1 MPANERINPIR
12 SRIAIVEDEPDIAS
26 LVVSDLRKEGFL
38 TEAYST
44 GRAFLQALEKRAPDL
59 LLLDLMLPD
68 TNGME
73 ICRTLKI
80 RPEWRSIP
88 VIMLTAKG
96 EESDKVV
103 GLEMGADDYITKPFS
118 LKELAA
124 RVRAILRRVSGP
136 APAATIEVGAR
147 LVLDAE
153 RHEVRLD
160 GRPLEV
166 TSTEFKILYLLASKK
181 GRVFSRDQILD
192 QVWGHDKIVLD
203 RTVDVHIK
211 NLREKL
217 GPAADVIKNVR
228 GVGYK
233 VEE

>member
-1 MPANERINPIR
+1 MPANERMNPAR

-26 LVVSDLRKEGFL
+26 LVVSYLRKEGFL
-38 TEAYST
+38 TETFST
-44 GRAFLQALEKRAPDL
+44 GRAFLLALEKRAPDL

-68 TNGME
+68 MNGVE
-73 ICRTLKI
+73 VCRALKI

-96 EESDKVV
+96 EESDKIV
-103 GLEMGADDYITKPFS
+103 GLEMGADDYMTKPFS
-118 LKELAA
+118 LRELAA
-124 RVRAILRRVSGP
+124 RVRTVLRRTLGA
-136 APAATIEVGAR
+136 APATTIEVGDKI
-147 LVLDAE
+147 VLDAE
-153 RHEVRLD
+153 RHEIRLD
-160 GRPLEV
+160 GHPLEV
-166 TSTEFKILYLLASKK
+166 TSTEFKILHLLALKK

-192 QVWGHDKIVLD
+192 QIWGHEKIVLD

-217 GPAADVIKNVR
+217 GPAGDVIKNVR